1 METQKDNPV
10 RHHEGSESKIE
21 NRRAAAWAALKE
33 RVRAC
38 DKCELCQT
46 RTNVVF
52 GQGSVNTPLVFVGEG
67 PGEDEDHQGLAF
79 VGRAGQLLT
88 RILAAGGISRE
99 DVFITNVVKCRP
111 PGNRTPVPEEMMRCG
126 DFLEAQLL
134 LLRPK
139 ILVCL
144 GATAAKWILKT
155 TEGITGL
162 RGRWIEWRGME
173 VFPMFHPSYLLRDD
187 SRRKGSPK
195 ELTWQDVQ
203 ALKERFDRYAKDY
216 EKHEEY
222 AKEPGRGADHD
233 EGGL

>member
-1 METQKDNPV
+1 MNAD
-10 RHHEGSESKIE
+10 KIE
-21 NRRAAAWAALKE
+21 TKRAAAWAALKE

-38 DKCELCQT
+38 EKCPLSQK

-52 GQGSVNTPLVFVGEG
+52 GQGSVDTPLVFVGEG
-67 PGEDEDHQGLAF
+67 PGEDEDLQGLAF
-79 VGRAGQLLT
+79 VGKAGQLLT
-88 RILAAGGISRE
+88 RILSAGGISRE
-99 DVFITNVVKCRP
+99 EVFIANVVKCRP
-111 PGNRTPVPEEMMRCG
+111 PNNRTPLLEEMMMCG

-155 TEGITGL
+155 TEAISAL
-162 RGRWIEWRGME
+162 RGRWIEWRGLD
-173 VFPMFHPSYLLRDD
+173 VFPMFHPSYLLRDE

-195 ELTWQDVQ
+195 DLTWQDVQ
-203 ALKERFDRYAKDY
+203 TLKERFDRYKNM
-216 EKHEEY
+216 EKNKKYGDRTYGGGTGHS
-222 AKEPGRGADHD
+222 